1 MKGIFLE
8 SYQGAKVAVSALMM
22 LTASECRVLL
32 LLANDYQ
39 NAEIAEELCVTTR
52 TVETYVN
59 RIGSKLGF
67 SGRFN
72 LSRTARR
79 NKDLIISFFAK
90 YYDTTG

>member
-1 MKGIFLE
+1 M
-8 SYQGAKVAVSALMM
+8 A
-22 LTASECRVLL
+22 LTARECRVLV
-32 LLANDYQ
+32 LLASDYQ

-72 LSRTARR
+72 LSRTARK
-79 NKDLIISFFAK
+79 NKELIINFFTK
-90 YYDTTG
+90 YYDTSG